1 MTKPALNTSLLR
13 SRLKLKNLQAES
25 VLRSHHPQ
33 AVAQLEAAGVHPG
46 SLRSHAAKL
55 LSAGAVAGSL
65 MISSPSSLPAVAAL
79 PPSAR
84 FATAP
89 SPAGRESTIQTLTPL
104 LPGSYGHLD
113 FGNETKVSDYLH
125 RYFGIHATAELE
137 GNRLNHSYGLMGA
150 EQHLPRFPGDAAFEH
165 GSFIQA
171 GLTPGRSAWGYFASS
186 RGQLTTD
193 LIAKE
198 KYYFAVQTLYLP
210 DWSVRL
216 SYLRDWYKYR
226 KVVAINPQNG
236 KILIGVIG
244 DAGPAQFTG
253 KHFGGS
259 PEVMNYLELKDGRQR
274 SAVIL
279 YFVDD
284 PADSVPL
291 GPLEY
296 NLESPPLLISS

>member
-1 MTKPALNTSLLR
+1 MILR
-13 SRLKLKNLQAES
+13 
-25 VLRSHHPQ
+25 
-33 AVAQLEAAGVHPG
+33 
-46 SLRSHAAKL
+46 
-55 LSAGAVAGSL
+55 
-65 MISSPSSLPAVAAL
+65 
-79 PPSAR
+79 
-84 FATAP
+84 
-89 SPAGRESTIQTLTPL
+89 
-104 LPGSYGHLD
+104 
-113 FGNETKVSDYLH
+113 
-125 RYFGIHATAELE
+125 HATPTRNLPSILAL
-137 GNRLNHSYGLMGA
+137 GLDPQYATGQRKA
-150 EQHLPRFPGDAAFEH
+150 CWLH
-165 GSFIQA
+165 
-171 GLTPGRSAWGYFASS
+171 TPGRSAWGYFASS